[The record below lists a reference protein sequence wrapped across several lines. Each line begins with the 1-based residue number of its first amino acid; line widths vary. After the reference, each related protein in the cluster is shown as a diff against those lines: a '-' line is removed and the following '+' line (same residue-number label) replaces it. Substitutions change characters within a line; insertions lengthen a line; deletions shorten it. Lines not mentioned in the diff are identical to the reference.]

1 MILKQH
7 SKNVKTF
14 VEAKEIGDSEV
25 TFLQFMFPNDNNQLI
40 EFTFHGKSERQ
51 ELLMQL
57 EHIVG
62 ALKDRD
68 YWTNKRDKIKPE
80 IKQYF

>member
-14 VEAKEIGDSEV
+14 VDAKKVGDTEV
-25 TFLQFMFPNDNNQLI
+25 TFLQFMFPNDNNNLI
-40 EFTFHGKSERQ
+40 TFTFTGESERQ

-57 EHIVG
+57 NHIVG

-68 YWTNKRDKIKPE
+68 YWTKKRNKIKPE
-80 IKQYF
+80 VKQYF

>member
-7 SKNVKTF
+7 SKNVKSF
-14 VEAKEIGDSEV
+14 VDAKEVGDKET
-25 TFLQFMFPNDNNQLI
+25 TFMQFMFPNDNNQLI
-40 EFTFHGKSERQ
+40 TFTFTGESERQ

-62 ALKDRD
+62 TLKDRD